1 MKHIPVLLKETIKIL
16 NIKPSGIYLDLTLGY
31 GGHSKAIL
39 KKLNKFG
46 KLIAFDI
53 DEDAIKSSSK
63 LLKKFS
69 NFEIIYSNYKF
80 FDIELKKRNI
90 NKVDGILIDLG
101 VSSPQLDNVNRGFS
115 YNKNAQLDM
124 RMNKNNKLTASFIV
138 NNYSLSELNRI
149 FKEYGEEKKAFRI
162 ASEIIKFRKKKK
174 IDTTFEL
181 AYIIKKNKKN
191 KKKHPAKN
199 IFQSLR
205 IEVNDEI
212 NNLKEVLSKAL
223 YFLKENGVLVVI
235 SFHSL
240 EDRIVKKKFN
250 DMTKIIGNR
259 DDTYDLPISKKEF
272 ELVNKHVITP
282 SEKEKKENY
291 RSRSAKLRA
300 ITKIVK

>member
-16 NIKPSGIYLDLTLGY
+16 NVKPNGIYLDLTLGY

-39 KKLNKFG
+39 QKLNKFG

-69 NFEIIYSNYKF
+69 NFEIISSNYKF
-80 FDIELKKRNI
+80 FDIELNKRNI
-90 NKVDGILIDLG
+90 DQVDGILIDLG

-115 YNKNAQLDM
+115 YNKDSSLDM
-124 RMNKNNKLTASFIV
+124 RMDKNNKLTADFIV
-138 NNYSLSELNRI
+138 NKYSLSELIRI
-149 FKEYGEEKKAFRI
+149 FKEYGEEKKAFQI
-162 ASEIIKFRKKKK
+162 ANEIIKFRNKQK
-174 IDTTFEL
+174 INTTFDL
-181 AYIIKKNKKN
+181 VNIIKKIKKN
-191 KKKHPAKN
+191 QKKHPAKN
-199 IFQSLR
+199 IFQALR

-223 YFLKENGVLVVI
+223 NFLNKNGILVVI

-240 EDRIVKKKFN
+240 EDRIVKRKFN
-250 DMTKIIGNR
+250 DLTKTIGNR
-259 DDTYDLPISKKEF
+259 NDVDDLLTNQKKEF
-272 ELVNKHVITP
+272 KLINKHVIVPTN
-282 SEKEKKENY
+282 KEIKKNH

-300 ITKIVK
+300 IKKII